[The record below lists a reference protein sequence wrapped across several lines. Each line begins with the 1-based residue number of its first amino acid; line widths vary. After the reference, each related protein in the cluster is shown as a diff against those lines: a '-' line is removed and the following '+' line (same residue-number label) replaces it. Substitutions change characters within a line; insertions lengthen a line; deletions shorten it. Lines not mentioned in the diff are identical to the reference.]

1 MHEGSH
7 PHACI
12 CMHSYTVCSN
22 ISIRLL
28 QLGVWLRPTE
38 LKTLFEAVDQD
49 GGGDVD
55 IGEFESFWN
64 KW

>member
-1 MHEGSH
+1 MST
-7 PHACI
+7 P
-12 CMHSYTVCSN
+12 S
-22 ISIRLL
+22 L

-38 LKTLFEAVDQD
+38 LATLFAAVDED

-55 IGEFESFWN
+55 FAEFESFWL

>member
-1 MHEGSH
+1 MHAS
-7 PHACI
+7 ACTHTQQLKRI
-12 CMHSYTVCSN
+12 HTC
-22 ISIRLL
+22 LW

-38 LKTLFEAVDQD
+38 LKTLFEAVDKD